1 MAYSQRYWLLYG
13 LLFLVLSA
21 GITTSMLAQGR
32 KTPNCTE
39 FGFDIPGLCCC
50 TNDCCRE
57 AEPREFTHLGGAT
70 YRSNVTGQEID
81 RKGYSPD
88 GRFIKCACTMT
99 AKGWTKLPTSTIFC
113 IFPPI
118 PKMM

>member
-1 MAYSQRYWLLYG
+1 MGHSQRHWLLYTLCFVG
-13 LLFLVLSA
+13 LLTAISTA
-21 GITTSMLAQGR
+21 LAQSR
-32 KTPNCTE
+32 RDNCLE
-39 FGFDIPGLCCC
+39 FGVTIPGSCCC

-57 AEPREFTHLGGAT
+57 AEPKEFTHLGGAT
-70 YRSNVTGQEID
+70 YRSNVTGQIID

-113 IFPPI
+113 IFTPMPS
-118 PKMM
+118 M